1 MNYKISITE
10 IKSEQGLKGFATV
23 TFNDCFKITNIA
35 VRANS
40 NSGEL
45 FVAMPRYK
53 TAGNEENPQGVYQD
67 VCNPITA
74 EFRKQLYEDIINAYK
89 SEGKKLERGDDT
101 PLKDEMPP
109 FTVKVVPYSQE
120 GSNVIGFARIYLEE
134 SFVVN
139 NVTILQGKE
148 NVFVSMPSYKTKEVD
163 ENSKPVYRDIC
174 YPVTK
179 EFREKLYGTIL
190 ETYQQEKEKRLEAV
204 SGKSKARREEVQK
217 EEKKEEPEQKPA
229 KPRKTAKK

>member
-35 VRANS
+35 VRVNS

-53 TAGNEENPQGVYQD
+53 TAGNEEHPQGTYQD
-67 VCNPITA
+67 VCNPITK
-74 EFRKQLYEDIINAYK
+74 EFRQELYDAILKECQNPGQK
-89 SEGKKLERGDDT
+89 EKKEES
-101 PLKDEMPP
+101 PLKEEMPD

-120 GSNVIGFARIYLEE
+120 GSNIIGFARIYLENN
-134 SFVVN
+134 FVVN
-139 NVTILQGKE
+139 NVTILKGKE
-148 NVFVSMPSYKTKEVD
+148 NAFVSMPSYKTKELD
-163 ENSKPVYRDIC
+163 ENNKPVYRDIC

-204 SGKSKARREEVQK
+204 SSKSEVRREE
-217 EEKKEEPEQKPA
+217 A
-229 KPRKTAKK
+229 